1 MVGISFIRVFKAAS
15 QNFWRNI
22 WLSVA
27 TTVIMTMT
35 LLIVLFLFFANIF
48 GLEVLHNVE
57 QKVDL
62 SVTFA
67 DSASE
72 EQIAALAREI
82 GSRDDVKGVE
92 VVTSEQALAI
102 FRQRNQDKP
111 FIEES
116 LAELEKNPLP
126 ASMFIVATEPR
137 FYQAMAGDLA
147 SERYAA
153 VIAAVNFED
162 SRAVIDRLMTII
174 LAIKNVGLVVT
185 VIFVVLVV
193 LIMFNTVRLA
203 IYSFREEIDIM
214 HLVGASRWFIRGPF
228 VLESILVALLAV
240 AVASAIAYPA
250 LKAASPELQRF
261 FFESHADSASFDI
274 YQYAV
279 DRWFTI
285 LGLQVVLAAG
295 LAIFSSL
302 IAVQRYLKN

>member
-72 EQIAALAREI
+72 EQMTALAREI
-82 GSRDDVKGVE
+82 ESRDDVKGVE
-92 VVTSEQALAI
+92 IVSSEQALAI

-116 LAELEKNPLP
+116 LAELEENPLP

-153 VIAAVNFED
+153 VVAEVNFED

-261 FFESHADSASFDI
+261 FFESHADSTSFDI

>member
-1 MVGISFIRVFKAAS
+1 MIGTFFGRVMKAAF
-15 QNFWRNI
+15 QNFWRNV

-27 TTVIMTMT
+27 TMVIMTMT
-35 LLIVLFLFFANIF
+35 LLIVLFLYFANIF

-62 SVTFA
+62 SVTFL
-67 DSASE
+67 DSVSD
-72 EQIAALAREI
+72 EQIATLAREVEA
-82 GSRDDVKGVE
+82 RDNVE
-92 VVTSEQALAI
+92 ATNIVTSEQALTI

-116 LAELEKNPLP
+116 LAELEENPLP
-126 ASMFIVATEPR
+126 ASMFVVAKEPR
-137 FYQAMAGDLA
+137 FYQVIAQDLA
-147 SERYAA
+147 SERYTSL
-153 VIAAVNFED
+153 VDEVHFED
-162 SRAVIDRLMTII
+162 SRAVIDRLMAII
-174 LAIKNVGLVVT
+174 SAIKNVGLVVT
-185 VIFVVLVV
+185 VIFVVLVM

-228 VLESILVALLAV
+228 VLESVLVALLAV
-240 AVASAIAYPA
+240 MLASAVVYPA

-261 FFESHADSASFDI
+261 FFEGHAGATPFDI

-279 DRWFTI
+279 DGWLTVV
-285 LGLQVVLAAG
+285 GLQLVLAVG